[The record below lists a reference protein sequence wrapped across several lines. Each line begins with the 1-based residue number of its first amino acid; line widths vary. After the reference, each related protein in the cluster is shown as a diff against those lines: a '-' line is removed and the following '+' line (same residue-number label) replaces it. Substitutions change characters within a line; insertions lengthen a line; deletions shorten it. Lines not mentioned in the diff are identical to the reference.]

1 MGDICSKGQNWINLN
16 INGNGNSA
24 FIMNSV
30 TFNLTSILETA
41 IIFTI
46 KKYRVDIISI
56 QLVSFGLI
64 LLSILMIDRYRKWHY
79 ETKKNISEEQGVHR
93 TKYETAEDPNTD
105 DATDKVGKSLK
116 KSRFYILY

>member
-1 MGDICSKGQNWINLN
+1 M
-16 INGNGNSA
+16 
-24 FIMNSV
+24 

-79 ETKKNISEEQGVHR
+79 ETKKNISKEQGVHR

-116 KSRFYILY
+116 KVAFIYCIKFTLSIF